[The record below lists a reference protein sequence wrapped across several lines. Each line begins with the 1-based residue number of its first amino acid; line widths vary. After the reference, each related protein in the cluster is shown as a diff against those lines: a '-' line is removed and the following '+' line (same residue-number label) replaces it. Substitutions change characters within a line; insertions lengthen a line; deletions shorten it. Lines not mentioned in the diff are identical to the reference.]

1 MARIPY
7 PDPATLSPAARD
19 YIARSQNLNIVRM
32 LSHASPAV
40 FEGFNALSGGIMLRS
55 PLDPVL
61 RETAILRVAY
71 LSKAAYEIY
80 HHEAVG
86 REVGLTQAQLDAIAR
101 GGADPALSPEQQ
113 ALLAF
118 TDDVVLRVK
127 ASDENLAAVR
137 RFLDDSAVVDVL
149 LTIGCYMMVARLLET
164 TGVELDQ
171 APLVAGELEQ
181 NPR

>member
-7 PDPATLSPAARD
+7 PDPALLSEAART
-19 YIARSQNLNIVRM
+19 YIERSGGLNIVRM
-32 LSHASPAV
+32 LSHASAAV

-55 PLDPVL
+55 ALDPAL
-61 RETAILRVAY
+61 RETAILRVGH

-80 HHEAVG
+80 HHEALG
-86 REVGLTQAQLDAIAR
+86 REVGLSQAQLDAIAR
-101 GGADPALSPEQQ
+101 GGADPALTPAQQ

-137 RFLDDSAVVDVL
+137 AFLDETALVDL
-149 LTIGCYMMVARLLET
+149 LMTIGCYMMVARLLET
-164 TGVELDQ
+164 TGVDIDP
-171 APLVAGELEQ
+171 APLAARGL
-181 NPR
+181 R